1 MSIGEKI
8 YNLRKSKNMSQ
19 ETLANMLNVSRQT
32 ISKWETGE
40 SNPDFD
46 KIVPLCD
53 FFGISTDEL
62 LRGTSNYLEQEIVV
76 EKNKNKALMI
86 SLCIV
91 IFVVMMVLVLI
102 FDEIGGNDTLTGA
115 IVVVGFGAIAVI
127 LVNYFCSKQVGD
139 KKTRVSFDNR
149 KKKLINSIINMII
162 VIIYFGVSFIFTAW
176 SISWIIF
183 IVGALIKRI
192 VELIIMLEEDKNEE

>member
-127 LVNYFCSKQVGD
+127 LVNYFCSKPIGD
-139 KKTRVSFDNR
+139 KKTRISFDNR
-149 KKKLINSIINMII
+149 KRKLINSIINMITI
-162 VIIYFGVSFIFTAW
+162 IIYFGVSFIFTAW
-176 SISWIIF
+176 AISWIIF